1 MHAPRHWVGP
11 RACLKTGRLLVGAKC
26 LLRAPVRVEKS
37 FFGLLFASF
46 VRCGLIYHVF
56 LMANIQQAELKLPDG
71 QVVTL
76 PVVIGMEKEPG
87 VDVRS
92 LRDQTGFITYDDG
105 FANTGSCSSSIT
117 FIDGEKGILR
127 HRGYRIEDLAADS
140 IFLETAF
147 LIIYGELPDSDEL
160 SKFRARISSSASVH
174 EGMRHFFEGFPDSSH
189 PMAILSAMLNSLGCY
204 YPEMTSH
211 KEQMDQE
218 RFDWAAALLISK
230 VRTVAAMSYRTKR
243 GLPFVYP
250 RWDLRY
256 AANFLHMMFSEPYR
270 DYNPKPE
277 VIDALD
283 LILLLHA
290 DHEQNCSTS
299 TVRMVASSGANLF
312 ASVSAGVGA
321 LWGPLHGGANAAVI
335 EMLEDI
341 QASGDDGRKAIEAA
355 KQGKRRLMGFGH
367 RVYKNY
373 DPRAR
378 ILGEAAK
385 RVLTSMGI
393 QDPLLVIAQQ
403 LEQAALTDDYFI
415 SRKLYPNVD
424 FYSGIILRAIGIPVD
439 MFPVMFAIGR
449 MPGWIANWREVAS
462 NPKMKIHR
470 PRQVYNG
477 ATERDYVVL
486 EQR

>member
-1 MHAPRHWVGP
+1 ME
-11 RACLKTGRLLVGAKC
+11 
-26 LLRAPVRVEKS
+26 EKVT
-37 FFGLLFASF
+37 FTF
-46 VRCGLIYHVF
+46 
-56 LMANIQQAELKLPDG
+56 DG
-71 QVVTL
+71 KNLDL
-76 PVVIGMEKEPG
+76 PVMTGSEGEKA
-87 VDVRS
+87 VDVRT
-92 LRDQTGFITYDDG
+92 LRDRTGYITYDDG
-105 FANTGSCSSSIT
+105 YGNTGSCRSNIT

-127 HRGYRIEDLAADS
+127 YRGYRIEDLAEDS
-140 IFLETAF
+140 IFLESSY
-147 LIIYGELPDSDEL
+147 LIIYGELPTSAQL
-160 SKFRARISSSASVH
+160 SKFRGRIASSAAVH
-174 EGMRHFFEGFPDSSH
+174 EGMRHFFEGFPHTSH
-189 PMAILSAMLNSLGCY
+189 PMAILAAMLNSLGCY

-211 KEQMDQE
+211 KRAMDPE
-218 RFDWAAALLISK
+218 HFDWAAALLISK
-230 VRTVAAMSYRTKR
+230 VRTLAAMSYRTKL

-277 VIDALD
+277 LTDALD

-335 EMLEDI
+335 EMLEQI
-341 QASGDDGRKAIEAA
+341 RANGDDGHLAVEAV
-355 KQGKRRLMGFGH
+355 KKGETRLMGFGH

-378 ILGEAAK
+378 ILGQAAK
-385 RVLTSMGI
+385 RVLTSMGLK
-393 QDPLLVIAQQ
+393 DPLLDIAMH
-403 LEQAALTDDYFI
+403 LEDVALSDDYFI

-449 MPGWIANWREVAS
+449 MPGWIAHWREVAS
-462 NPKMKIHR
+462 NPKLKIHR
-470 PRQVYNG
+470 PRQIYTG
-477 ATERDYVVL
+477 PTERDYVAI
-486 EQR
+486 ERRGG

>member
-1 MHAPRHWVGP
+1 MEQ
-11 RACLKTGRLLVGAKC
+11 KKAK
-26 LLRAPVRVEKS
+26 LT
-37 FFGLLFASF
+37 
-46 VRCGLIYHVF
+46 
-56 LMANIQQAELKLPDG
+56 LPDG
-71 QVVTL
+71 QSVDL
-76 PVVIGMEKEPG
+76 PVIIGTEKEHA
-87 VDVRS
+87 VDVRA
-92 LRDQTGFITYDDG
+92 LRDLSGYITFDDG
-105 FANTGSCSSSIT
+105 YANTGSCQSDIT
-117 FIDGEKGILR
+117 YIDGERGVLR
-127 HRGYRIEDLAADS
+127 HRGYRIEDLAEGS
-140 IFLETAF
+140 IFLETAYM
-147 LIIYGELPDSDEL
+147 IIYGELPDSKQL
-160 SKFRARISSSASVH
+160 SKFRGRVASSASVH
-174 EGMRHFFEGFPDSSH
+174 EGMRHFFEGFPHSSH

-204 YPEMTSH
+204 YPEMTTH
-211 KEQMDQE
+211 KREIDLE
-218 RFDWAAALLISK
+218 HFDWAAALLISK
-230 VRTVAAMSYRTKR
+230 VRTLAAMSYRTKR

-277 VIDALD
+277 ITNALD

-312 ASVSAGVGA
+312 ASVSAGVCA

-335 EMLEDI
+335 EMLEEI
-341 QASGDDGRKAIEAA
+341 RASGDDGRKAVEAA
-355 KQGKRRLMGFGH
+355 KKGERRLMGFGH

-385 RVLTSMGI
+385 RVLTAMGI
-393 QDPLLVIAQQ
+393 QDPLLDIARH
-403 LEQAALTDDYFI
+403 LEEVALSDDYFV

-449 MPGWIANWREVAS
+449 MPGWIANWREIAT
-462 NPKMKIHR
+462 NPKQKIHR
-470 PRQVYNG
+470 PRQIYTG
-477 ATERDYVVL
+477 ATERDYVEIEERSV
-486 EQR
+486 